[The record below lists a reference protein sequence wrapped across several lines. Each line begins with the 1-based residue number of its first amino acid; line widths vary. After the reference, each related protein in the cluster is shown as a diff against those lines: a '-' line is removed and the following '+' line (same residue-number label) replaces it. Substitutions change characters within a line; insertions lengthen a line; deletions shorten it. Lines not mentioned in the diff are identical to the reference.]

1 MKNTLNPQENESNE
15 NKIEIIKY
23 DFPKN
28 TSYEKELMTNFKYFN
43 IFWYDPD
50 KTNDFDFF
58 KNCFINIRLVKG
70 INLESALNFFK
81 SKLFSDEWIV
91 ITPGEKGKELIKN
104 LEQNQ
109 FIYAFLIYCKNI
121 EYHEKWAKN
130 IQKVKCATSNP
141 EILCKK
147 LIELNQDYLFPNFNY
162 GENITKRKNNEDYI
176 FFWNLKKLTSE
187 NKFAL
192 NSVIRE
198 IKNAANNINKSENIF
213 SKFCIKSLNYLN
225 CENCIKD
232 FKEPIPNETP
242 IFNQYAHSFRKKKN
256 EEIEI
261 IINEFKYFFLLPLYF
276 SEYEYLMNLISYEE
290 IKELFND
297 VHSEHHSKNI
307 IKIPPFLKQ
316 LIEKILNN
324 ENILELEDELKE
336 IQKALILNILLNCL
350 NFYGAQKEFIDN
362 YHIVNNLRD
371 FGFCSKIFVYFF
383 AIRLDNKFHNFSIDL
398 VACTFQDQ
406 RCYDFFNNLFNNN
419 NDTNKNEYL
428 PDDLKIKIKEK
439 ALDELTEEK
448 IIKINNLLSQ
458 KNFLIIGEKEFKEEI
473 KTIEKDLKIETI
485 KYLKINEITN
495 YINEKNKNDHKKNKV
510 RIFFYYVII
519 QYEEFKEYFEK
530 MILLSAELGISFLII
545 LYIEKNNILFPKSYI
560 RDNNLISI
568 INVYSTKDILRYF
581 SNTNNLKFSKNPID
595 IFKAFD
601 MIKSEEKEEISD
613 LDNQDDYQDGCFEL
627 SETFNYKIVQNKI
640 ILNTDG
646 DIDYYSSISED
657 IYNIYKEHNALDL
670 FFNQNIKYFRF
681 CLKIEMTCLDISFIK
696 MILYLYCREEKEH
709 EKSFYRM
716 INDDL
721 RSKSS
726 SKIDRLIVLLS
737 LINKL
742 IENKEIASF
751 KGKVYRATKL
761 DENLILKLKA
771 NTIMI
776 NTTFWSTSKNFKVA
790 ENFMKKNSWRNTFII
805 CDTLKTNIDIDYE
818 KLNPYNEYEV
828 LIPPFNEFKVKKIY
842 SENKYGINIYII
854 ELVEL
859 GNKNLVKF
867 ENMNNENI
875 NFLNF
880 LKKLK
885 NYVEE
890 FVHKN
895 FELVG

>member
-1 MKNTLNPQENESNE
+1 M
-15 NKIEIIKY
+15 
-23 DFPKN
+23 
-28 TSYEKELMTNFKYFN
+28 
-43 IFWYDPD
+43 
-50 KTNDFDFF
+50 
-58 KNCFINIRLVKG
+58 
-70 INLESALNFFK
+70 
-81 SKLFSDEWIV
+81 
-91 ITPGEKGKELIKN
+91 
-104 LEQNQ
+104 
-109 FIYAFLIYCKNI
+109 
-121 EYHEKWAKN
+121 
-130 IQKVKCATSNP
+130 
-141 EILCKK
+141 
-147 LIELNQDYLFPNFNY
+147 
-162 GENITKRKNNEDYI
+162 
-176 FFWNLKKLTSE
+176 
-187 NKFAL
+187 
-192 NSVIRE
+192 
-198 IKNAANNINKSENIF
+198 
-213 SKFCIKSLNYLN
+213 
-225 CENCIKD
+225 
-232 FKEPIPNETP
+232 
-242 IFNQYAHSFRKKKN
+242 
-256 EEIEI
+256 
-261 IINEFKYFFLLPLYF
+261 
-276 SEYEYLMNLISYEE
+276 
-290 IKELFND
+290 
-297 VHSEHHSKNI
+297 
-307 IKIPPFLKQ
+307 
-316 LIEKILNN
+316 
-324 ENILELEDELKE
+324 
-336 IQKALILNILLNCL
+336 
-350 NFYGAQKEFIDN
+350 
-362 YHIVNNLRD
+362 
-371 FGFCSKIFVYFF
+371 
-383 AIRLDNKFHNFSIDL
+383 
-398 VACTFQDQ
+398 ACTFQDQ
-406 RCYDFFNNLFNNN
+406 RCNDFFNNLYNNN

-458 KNFLIIGEKEFKEEI
+458 KNFLIIGEKEFTEKI

-519 QYEEFKEYFEK
+519 QYEEFQEYFEK

-545 LYIEKNNILFPKSYI
+545 LYIEKNNILFPKSCI

-670 FFNQNIKYFRF
+670 FFNQNIKYFLF

-751 KGKVYRATKL
+751 KGKVYRSTKL

-776 NTTFWSTSKNFKVA
+776 NTIFWSTSKNFKVA

-842 SENKYGINIYII
+842 SENKYGKNIYII
-854 ELVEL
+854 ELVEF
-859 GNKNLVKF
+859 GNKNLVRF

-875 NFLNF
+875 NILNF
-880 LKKLK
+880 LKKTK
-885 NYVEE
+885 NYVED
-890 FVHKN
+890 FIHKN
-895 FELVG
+895 FALVD

>member
-1 MKNTLNPQENESNE
+1 M
-15 NKIEIIKY
+15 
-23 DFPKN
+23 
-28 TSYEKELMTNFKYFN
+28 
-43 IFWYDPD
+43 
-50 KTNDFDFF
+50 
-58 KNCFINIRLVKG
+58 
-70 INLESALNFFK
+70 
-81 SKLFSDEWIV
+81 
-91 ITPGEKGKELIKN
+91 
-104 LEQNQ
+104 
-109 FIYAFLIYCKNI
+109 
-121 EYHEKWAKN
+121 
-130 IQKVKCATSNP
+130 
-141 EILCKK
+141 
-147 LIELNQDYLFPNFNY
+147 
-162 GENITKRKNNEDYI
+162 
-176 FFWNLKKLTSE
+176 
-187 NKFAL
+187 
-192 NSVIRE
+192 
-198 IKNAANNINKSENIF
+198 
-213 SKFCIKSLNYLN
+213 
-225 CENCIKD
+225 
-232 FKEPIPNETP
+232 
-242 IFNQYAHSFRKKKN
+242 
-256 EEIEI
+256 
-261 IINEFKYFFLLPLYF
+261 
-276 SEYEYLMNLISYEE
+276 
-290 IKELFND
+290 
-297 VHSEHHSKNI
+297 
-307 IKIPPFLKQ
+307 
-316 LIEKILNN
+316 
-324 ENILELEDELKE
+324 
-336 IQKALILNILLNCL
+336 
-350 NFYGAQKEFIDN
+350 
-362 YHIVNNLRD
+362 
-371 FGFCSKIFVYFF
+371 
-383 AIRLDNKFHNFSIDL
+383 
-398 VACTFQDQ
+398 ACTFQDQ

-458 KNFLIIGEKEFKEEI
+458 KNFLIIGEKEFTEKI

-627 SETFNYKIVQNKI
+627 AETFNYKIVQNKI

-681 CLKIEMTCLDISFIK
+681 YLKIEMTCLDISFIK

-742 IENKEIASF
+742 IENK
-751 KGKVYRATKL
+751 
-761 DENLILKLKA
+761 
-771 NTIMI
+771 
-776 NTTFWSTSKNFKVA
+776 
-790 ENFMKKNSWRNTFII
+790 
-805 CDTLKTNIDIDYE
+805 
-818 KLNPYNEYEV
+818 
-828 LIPPFNEFKVKKIY
+828 
-842 SENKYGINIYII
+842 
-854 ELVEL
+854 
-859 GNKNLVKF
+859 
-867 ENMNNENI
+867 
-875 NFLNF
+875 
-880 LKKLK
+880 
-885 NYVEE
+885 
-890 FVHKN
+890 
-895 FELVG
+895 